1 MASVASCPARPSR
14 RRLCL
19 TGCAVA
25 LLLRASGAAGAAP
38 VPEFGER
45 AAAQLARLAEWKQG
59 RSPEER
65 KIASV
70 LLFALDLR
78 AGRLPGELAAIS
90 ALPLPDSGRWSVDVE
105 LAEGAD
111 PAAVAGALAALG
123 GRLVAPARG
132 RRELR
137 AEMPAERLRELAR
150 HAAVARIVPAR
161 EAFTHRIV
169 SEGDRTLE
177 ADRARELYGLDG
189 TGHKVCVLSDG
200 VASLALSQEAGELPA
215 VDVLPGQAGSGDEG
229 TAMLEIVHDLAP
241 GAELGFATAFGGVED
256 FADNIRA
263 LAAAGCTLIVD
274 DVIYLVESPFQDLA
288 IAAAVD
294 EVAAQGV
301 LYLSSA
307 GNEGNLDDGT
317 AGTWE
322 GDFAANGSLPPIPG
336 LVLHDFG
343 DGGVSDLVVDGAPA
357 VTLHWTDP
365 FGASANDYDLFVLD
379 GTLSGVVRF
388 SNDTQDGD
396 DDPLEIVSFFGT
408 GADSGE
414 RLVVGRSTGADRLFN
429 LVAFRG
435 ELERATAG
443 AMRGHAAAVG
453 AVAVAAVPAAQPI
466 APGEPSGPYPE
477 PYDASQQSE
486 RFTADGPRRIFFAPD
501 GILLPGAPPGN
512 FSSSGGVVRAK
523 PDLAAADGVATSVDG
538 FTRFFGTS
546 AAAPH
551 AAALAA
557 LLWSALPTWS
567 GEEVRAALGASALDV
582 EVPGPDRTTG
592 AGVAQLVT
600 ALAAAGVPLV
610 ANLELVAVGF
620 EPAVGNGDAA
630 PDPGESWR
638 VRIRLRNVG
647 GATASALRA
656 TLATMEGDAAVLQAT
671 ALLADLAPG
680 GEAEADDFLVAL
692 APQVACGAI
701 LRFSLTVDY
710 GSGIAPEEFA
720 VALTVGAPGPTLHF
734 PYLGAPV
741 AIPDAPSRG
750 VPGPPALATIELP
763 ALGGRLVD
771 LDFSL
776 DGELCTTDPGA
787 TTVGVQHGFV
797 ANLRLVLIAPSG
809 RALTLVRNTDGFGNN
824 FCQTWL
830 DDESSGRSIQR
841 VETPDNPFSGSFTP
855 AGPLASFDGEEPAGA
870 WTLEVTD
877 WLPLDV
883 GSVRAFALHPTPAV
897 CQPFLV
903 TVEIPTLSRQGAA
916 ALALL
921 VASAALAALVR
932 ARRR

>member
-1 MASVASCPARPSR
+1 LA
-14 RRLCL
+14 
-19 TGCAVA
+19 GCAVA
-25 LLLRASGAAGAAP
+25 LLLGAGGTAGAAP
-38 VPEFGER
+38 APRLGER
-45 AAAQLARLAEWKQG
+45 AAAQLAQLADWK
-59 RSPEER
+59 RSRPPDER

-70 LLFALDLR
+70 LLFALDRR
-78 AGRLPGELAAIS
+78 AGRLPRELAAIA
-90 ALPLPDSGRWSVDVE
+90 ALPLPEDGRWTVDLE

-111 PAAVAGALAALG
+111 PAAVAGAIAALG
-123 GRLVAPARG
+123 GRLVAPPRG

-137 AEMPAERLRELAR
+137 AALPAERLRALAR
-150 HAAVARIVPAR
+150 DAAVAHIVPAR

-177 ADRARELYGLDG
+177 ADRARELYGLEG
-189 TGHKVCVLSDG
+189 TARKICVLSDG

-241 GAELGFATAFGGVED
+241 GAALGFATAFGGVTA

-263 LAAAGCTLIVD
+263 LAAVGCTLIVD

-322 GDFAANGSLPPIPG
+322 GDFTAGGTLPPIPG

-343 DGGVSDLVVDGAPA
+343 DGGVSDLVLAEAPA

-365 FGASANDYDLFVLD
+365 FGGSANDYDLFVLD
-379 GTLSGVVRF
+379 GALSEVRRF

-396 DDPLEIVSFFGT
+396 DDPVEIVSFFGF
-408 GADSGE
+408 GAEPGE
-414 RLVVGRSTGADRLFN
+414 RLVIGRSAGADRLLN
-429 LVAFRG
+429 LIAFRS
-435 ELERATAG
+435 ELELATAG
-443 AMRGHAAAVG
+443 ALRGHAAAAG
-453 AVAVAAVPAAQPI
+453 AVAVAALPAAQPI
-466 APGEPSGPYPE
+466 APGEPAGPYPE
-477 PYDASQQSE
+477 PYDAGQLSE

-501 GILLPGAPPGN
+501 GALLPGAPPGN

-523 PDLAAADGVATSVDG
+523 PDLAAADGVATSVEG

-557 LLWSALPTWS
+557 LLWSARPEW
-567 GEEVRAALGASALDV
+567 GGDEVRAALVASALDL
-582 EVPGPDRTTG
+582 EIPGPDRTTG
-592 AGVAQLVT
+592 AGVPQLVA
-600 ALAAAGVPLV
+600 ALAAAGVPFR
-610 ANLELVAVGF
+610 ANLELAAVGLA
-620 EPAVGNGDAA
+620 PVLGNGDAA

-647 GATASALRA
+647 GAAASALRA
-656 TLATMEGDAAVLQAT
+656 TLETAESEATVLQAT
-671 ALLADLAPG
+671 AGFADLEPD
-680 GEAEADDFLVAL
+680 GEAEADDFLVAF
-692 APQVACGAI
+692 APQIACGAI
-701 LRFSLTVDY
+701 PRFTLTVDY
-710 GSGIAPEEFA
+710 AGGIAPERFDI
-720 VALTVGAPGPTLHF
+720 ALRVGAPGATQRF

-741 AIPDAPSRG
+741 TIPDAPLQG
-750 VPGPPALATIELP
+750 PPPGPPALATIELP

-776 DGELCTTDPGA
+776 DGELCSTDPTA
-787 TTVGVQHGFV
+787 TTVGLQHGFV
-797 ANLRLVLIAPSG
+797 ANLLLELVAPSG
-809 RALTLVRNTDGFGNN
+809 RSLTLIRNTDGFGNN

-830 DDESSGRSIQR
+830 DDESAGRSIQS

-855 AGPLASFDGEEPAGA
+855 ASALARFDGEEPAGA

-877 WLPLDV
+877 WLPHDV
-883 GSVRAFALHPTPAV
+883 GTLRAFSLHATPAV
-897 CQPFLV
+897 CQPFRV
-903 TVEIPTLSRQGAA
+903 TVEIPALSRPGAA

-921 VASAALAALVR
+921 LAAAALAALVR